1 MLFFFCWISKIWIYL
16 TKTKFVALNEIV
28 QPCVMTQIK
37 AFDVSFKMSYPS
49 AL

>member
-16 TKTKFVALNEIV
+16 TKTKFVALYEML
-28 QPCVMTQIK
+28 QPCLMAQIK